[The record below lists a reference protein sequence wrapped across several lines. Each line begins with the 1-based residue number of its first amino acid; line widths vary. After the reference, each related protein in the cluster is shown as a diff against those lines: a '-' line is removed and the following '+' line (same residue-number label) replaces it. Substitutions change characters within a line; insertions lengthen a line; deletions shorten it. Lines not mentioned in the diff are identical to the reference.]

1 MASHEPTLETLEV
14 KKEYTGKKLR
24 IGMVGAGNIA
34 MVHMNAYK
42 TVPQAE
48 IVAVCDI
55 DEERLAPFGQ
65 KYGIDKLY
73 NSIEEMIA
81 GEELDAVDVCVW
93 NCNHAKCSIYALEHG
108 LNVLCEKPMA
118 FNADEAIKMKEAADK
133 AGKLLMIGFVL
144 HFSNE
149 TALVQDFKDD
159 LGEIYYTK
167 ATYLRRHGA
176 PGGWFCDKARS
187 GGGPIIDLGVH
198 VIDQTR
204 MLMGRPKPVSVYA
217 VSSDR
222 IGFRPNLKNSVG
234 WSPSKSKFDNGVTDV
249 EDFGTA
255 LIRYD
260 NGAVTLLETS
270 YSLNGESNNG
280 KALYGTKGGVVM
292 GANGTKIYSEMHDCL
307 VDITPISAG
316 LPTDNHFDR
325 EMAHFVDCCLNG
337 TECIA
342 TAEDGIWVMKI
353 LDAIYES
360 ARTGHEV
367 EIK

>member
-1 MASHEPTLETLEV
+1 MASHEPTLDTLET

-24 IGMVGAGNIA
+24 IGIVGAGGIA
-34 MVHMNAYK
+34 SIHVSRYK
-42 TVPQAE
+42 DVPAAE

-55 DEERLAPFGQ
+55 DENRLEPFA
-65 KYGIDKLY
+65 KRFNIPKTY

-81 GEELDAVDVCVW
+81 NEELDAVDVCVW

-118 FNADEAIKMKEAADK
+118 YNTEEAIKMKEAADK
-133 AGKLLMIGFVL
+133 SGKLLMIGFVL
-144 HFSNE
+144 HFADD
-149 TALVQDFKDD
+149 TKLVQDFKED
-159 LGEIYYTK
+159 LGEIDYSK

-217 VSSDR
+217 ASSDK
-222 IGFRPNLKNSVG
+222 IGFRPNLVNKPG
-234 WSPSKSKFDNGVTDV
+234 WFPHVSKFDNGVTDV

-270 YSLNGESNNG
+270 YSLNGETNNA
-280 KALYGTKGGVVM
+280 KALYGTKGGVVI
-292 GANGTKIYSEMHDCL
+292 GNDIKIYTEMHNRL
-307 VDITPISAG
+307 VDITPSHEGIR
-316 LPTDNHFDR
+316 TNDHFLK
-325 EMAHFVDCCLNG
+325 EMEHFVDCCLNG

-360 ARTGHEV
+360 AKTGHEV